1 MTFNPKVDLKCLQ
14 IEHVTSLNLVL
25 DLRNHEYQE
34 MHMTTLTNGF
44 ELIRNNMCNLKK
56 IYIKFVSCYTHTQEV
71 IEPFRKNFC
80 QMLKSLAKTLQRVQI
95 KVKKLY
101 YINTLLPNLDELT
114 DLYVMDTE
122 LDDFQRFLSL
132 YPAKLCLQ
140 FKNLRTFYIDVN
152 VSLYWYQLEDD
163 WIKLRLP
170 QVIDEMFQGITDV
183 KIQFNRVMGC
193 FK

>member
-56 IYIKFVSCYTHTQEV
+56 IYIKFVSCYTHTQEA

-80 QMLKSLAKTLQRVQI
+80 QMLNYLTNLALQRVQI
-95 KVKKLY
+95 IVQKLY
-101 YINTLLPNLDELT
+101 YINTLFSNLEHLT
-114 DLYVMDTE
+114 DLH
-122 LDDFQRFLSL
+122 
-132 YPAKLCLQ
+132 
-140 FKNLRTFYIDVN
+140 
-152 VSLYWYQLEDD
+152 
-163 WIKLRLP
+163 
-170 QVIDEMFQGITDV
+170 V
-183 KIQFNRVMGC
+183 KTTTLVVL
-193 FK
+193 KVA